1 MTRPIE
7 TGHPLRHAH
16 AWLLPALCALVW
28 LAPVGAVTA
37 QTFPLPPD
45 GGDVVGEIQT
55 VVANEDDSLSDI
67 ARRFHIGYE
76 EIVRA
81 NPDVDPWLPRAGT
94 VVTVPTQ
101 YILPASPRTGI
112 VLNVSELRLYYYPPA
127 AAGARTVVTHPVSV
141 GDMDWSTPL
150 GLTQVAAK
158 VARPTWYPPKSIRA
172 EHAADG
178 DPLPAAVPPGPD
190 NPLGEYALRL
200 GFDGYLIHGTNK
212 PNGIGMRVTHG
223 CVRLYPE
230 DIEALFRSV
239 PVGTPVRI
247 VDQPY
252 KAGWRDGVLLLE
264 SHPPFADSKQA
275 SPNNLTPAVQAILAA
290 TGKKS
295 IPVDWARALDAAG
308 AARGIPEP
316 VSPPASTARH
326 ADDGQNK
333 TP

>member
-1 MTRPIE
+1 MTRPIVPD
-7 TGHPLRHAH
+7 HPTRRTQVFM
-16 AWLLPALCALVW
+16 LCAL
-28 LAPVGAVTA
+28 ACFASPAAA

-45 GGDVVGEIQT
+45 GTDLVGEIQT
-55 VVANEDDSLSDI
+55 VTVTDEDDSLSDI
-67 ARRFHIGYE
+67 ARRFQVGYE

-81 NPDVDPWLPRAGT
+81 NPGVDPWLPRAGT
-94 VVTVPTQ
+94 VVAVPTQ
-101 YILPASPRTGI
+101 YILPAAPRVGI
-112 VLNVSELRLYYYPPA
+112 VLNVPEMRLYYYPPP
-127 AAGARTVVTHPVSV
+127 AAGARATVVTHPVSV

-150 GLTQVAAK
+150 GQTRVAAK

-190 NPLGEYALRL
+190 NPLGDYALRL

-223 CVRLYPE
+223 CVRLYPG

-264 SHPPFADSKQA
+264 SHPPFADSKKA
-275 SPNNLTPAVQAILAA
+275 SPNNLTPAVQAVIAATEKKSAPIDWPRALAA
-290 TGKKS
+290 
-295 IPVDWARALDAAG
+295 AA
-308 AARGIPEP
+308 AANGVPEP
-316 VSPPASTARH
+316 ISLPASA
-326 ADDGQNK
+326 QNK
-333 TP
+333 TPGRAAPGG